1 MRKKIFLILLFFIIF
16 ITACGKSS
24 EKNDVLGYLKSN
36 YSDEEFEI
44 VSSEYIENV
53 GGSCNRDENSK
64 YKKDGYKYIVKSNT
78 TNIIF
83 QVEDIYESRSG
94 GFCSY
99 DLKDNYLQN
108 ALEKYINE
116 YNDLRISLGKQD
128 YSSSAKGKV
137 DYSDFNSID
146 EISNVLF
153 GFKNYYENKKPFID
167 SADVS
172 VAIYN
177 SGKHLGNI
185 SLSYNNREK
194 TLNDIKLD
202 ISNLLK

>member
-1 MRKKIFLILLFFIIF
+1 MKKIYVLFLLVTIFFV
-16 ITACGKSS
+16 TACGKSS
-24 EKNDVLGYLKSN
+24 QKNDVLKYLTDN
-36 YSDEEFEI
+36 YPGETFEI
-44 VSSEYIENV
+44 INNEYLENV
-53 GGSCNRDENSK
+53 QGSCNQGENSK
-64 YKKDGYKYIVKSNT
+64 YKKDGYRYIVKSNT

-83 QVEDIYESRSG
+83 QVEDIYELISG
-94 GFCSY
+94 GMCSY
-99 DLKDNYLQN
+99 DLQDNYLQN
-108 ALEKYINE
+108 ALEEYIKE
-116 YNDLRISLGKQD
+116 YNDLRISLGTQD